1 MISTHLIE
9 KLEKFLDKECCSTTV
24 NYILEKLANRK
35 AITIKN
41 VTIEKDSGFEI
52 IEITKAVVVEMYQEF
67 LIENASSSNEEVKK
81 SKRFSILFNYLTKSI
96 FLDEEESS
104 EFKESSEKMETSKDN
119 SNEASDDLMVSLF
132 SFILFKFIGNTF

>member
-9 KLEKFLDKECCSTTV
+9 KLEKFLDKECSPTTV

-52 IEITKAVVVEMYQEF
+52 IEITKLVVMEMYQEF
-67 LIENASSSNEEVKK
+67 LIENASGNDEIKK
-81 SKRFSILFNYLTKSI
+81 SGFSVLILFL
-96 FLDEEESS
+96 FLRNSS
-104 EFKESSEKMETSKDN
+104 DYR
-119 SNEASDDLMVSLF
+119 
-132 SFILFKFIGNTF
+132 